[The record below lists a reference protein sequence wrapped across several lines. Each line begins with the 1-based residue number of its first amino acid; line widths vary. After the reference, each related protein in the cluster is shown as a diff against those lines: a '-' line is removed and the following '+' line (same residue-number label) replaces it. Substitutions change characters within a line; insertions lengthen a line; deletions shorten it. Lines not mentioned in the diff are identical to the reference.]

1 MSVTELHAKLQQPQ
15 SSTEDAVA
23 NALAVYNQSAAEIDT
38 LKGIQ
43 GDAKRLIED
52 VIEETGQDKWETDF
66 ARCYIT
72 KPSVTVTYD
81 KKALDALCKSD
92 DNLARLLLPHRKET
106 ERAGTLTIRR
116 K

>member
-1 MSVTELHAKLQQPQ
+1 MSVTELHAKLHQPQ
-15 SSTEDAVA
+15 ASTEEAVS
-23 NALAVYNQSAAEIDT
+23 NALAVYNQASAEMDA

-43 GDAKRLIED
+43 AAAKQLIEE
-52 VIEETGQDKWETDF
+52 IITETGQDKWETDF

-72 KPSVTVTYD
+72 KPTVIVTYD

-92 DNLARLLLPHRKET
+92 DNLNRLLSPHRKET